1 MGAAVRSHRSL
12 RDVRC
17 RRPRPRRVLDQR
29 RRRTRFG
36 AGRTDRRRS
45 RVPGRDV
52 HPRRGPAGPAPP
64 RRHRSLAT
72 PPGLP
77 GREAGALR
85 IERAPPPRP
94 RAGVGALPRGPAG
107 VMGDRRPHT
116 PRGDLVVEGS
126 QVLHLPSLRRD
137 RVRRA
142 AIVVDITAEG
152 RPLSIVGTH
161 MSHLQYGSHR
171 HYGTLYSLLRT
182 AARPDAVL
190 LGDMNLWGPPV
201 RAFLP
206 RLAPGGEGAHLAGL
220 EPPQPDRPHSGPRR
234 RAGRLGVGAPGRRVR
249 SSPGAGRTD
258 PAIIAPCSTPT
269 STCSPG
275 SPSPARS
282 PSPSGSSANSGGRP
296 RATGPSS

>member
-94 RAGVGALPRGPAG
+94 RAGLGALPRGPAG
-107 VMGDRRPHT
+107 VMGDRGPHT
-116 PRGDLVVEGS
+116 SP
-126 QVLHLPSLRRD
+126 
-137 RVRRA
+137 
-142 AIVVDITAEG
+142 G
-152 RPLSIVGTH
+152 RPGAGGIAGTA
-161 MSHLQYGSHR
+161 SAL
-171 HYGTLYSLLRT
+171 
-182 AARPDAVL
+182 AAA
-190 LGDMNLWGPPV
+190 GPG
-201 RAFLP
+201 
-206 RLAPGGEGAHLAGL
+206 APGGHRGGHHGGGQAAVDCGHPHVAPAVRVAPPLRDALLVVAHRG
-220 EPPQPDRPHSGPRR
+220 QTRCRPPRR
-234 RAGRLGVGAPGRRVR
+234 HEPVGAAGTGVPAAAGTGR
-249 SSPGAGRTD
+249 
-258 PAIIAPCSTPT
+258 
-269 STCSPG
+269 
-275 SPSPARS
+275 
-282 PSPSGSSANSGGRP
+282 
-296 RATGPSS
+296 